1 MGRAAFDPLVA
12 QEAREHRLQM
22 RSPRTQ
28 RVTGTLGVA
37 ALALQVT
44 EDLFQQMAITAMGFT
59 PIETAVE
66 VLHAVSD
73 EGVGTELTAAQE
85 PAFAHPFIP
94 LDVKPRPIAA
104 GAAGG
109 TILEGFQCTLATG
122 EGGVGTAHHRLI
134 GGGLLMALEG
144 IEEHRAGDAR
154 ICRASVRL
162 KLQQRLDDRRE
173 WFIETLDGRSGL
185 SGEGI
190 TQTWKGKASRQSTIE
205 EHTDRPQIGPFI
217 DGHRTFD
224 AFRCH
229 VLGRPQSTLRQ
240 GAVQVGTGDE
250 TEVGEEGPRVS
261 IFEELS
267 NFLNIFTVTL
277 QQHVRRFDIPVYQT
291 LAVQMLQCFQKFES
305 ALEEPRPSVF
315 GETLRVG
322 DDDIFE
328 GEGADVFHDIEEGIA
343 MPAQIEEGHH
353 MGMVDLAQNTDFP
366 FEAAPVSGVEVIR
379 HHFDGHR
386 PRAVGLVGGLPH
398 LTHPALANTDRE
410 TVTVVQQQVGL
421 GLGHDSS
428 TN

>member
-1 MGRAAFDPLVA
+1 
-12 QEAREHRLQM
+12 
-22 RSPRTQ
+22 
-28 RVTGTLGVA
+28 
-37 ALALQVT
+37 
-44 EDLFQQMAITAMGFT
+44 MAITTMGFT

-66 VLHAVSD
+66 VLHAVGD
-73 EGVGTELTAAQE
+73 EGVGTKLTAAQE

-173 WFIETLDGRSGL
+173 RFIETFDGRSGL

-190 TQTWKGKASRQSTIE
+190 TQTWKGKASRQSAIE

-250 TEVGEEGPRVS
+250 TEVGEKGPWVS

-267 NFLNIFTVTL
+267 DFLNNFMMAF
-277 QQHVRRFDIPVYQT
+277 QQHVCRFDIPVYQT
-291 LAVQMLQCFQKFES
+291 LAVQMLQRFQKFES

-328 GEGADVFHDIEEGIA
+328 GEGAVHQSKGGVADGDFGPVPSVAEGVEHLEHVAGIFETGGRDEGVIVSKIVAGGHQCPVEGGEGPTHFAAPKGHGGGNFGFHQAVILRLCSQAQHEEGEKKKA
-343 MPAQIEEGHH
+343 SHGSVSKIEPQRLHK
-353 MGMVDLAQNTDFP
+353 V
-366 FEAAPVSGVEVIR
+366 
-379 HHFDGHR
+379 
-386 PRAVGLVGGLPH
+386 
-398 LTHPALANTDRE
+398 AL
-410 TVTVVQQQVGL
+410 
-421 GLGHDSS
+421 SS
-428 TN
+428 TMGPGVRVEPSSLV